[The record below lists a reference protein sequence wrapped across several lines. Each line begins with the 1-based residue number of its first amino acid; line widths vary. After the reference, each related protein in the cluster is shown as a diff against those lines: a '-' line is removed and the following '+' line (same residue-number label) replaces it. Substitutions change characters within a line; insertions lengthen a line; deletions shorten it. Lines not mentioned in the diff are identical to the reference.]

1 MLEKLTYI
9 ESNVTD
15 PYINLA
21 LEEILLYGC
30 EEQECILYL
39 WQNEKTVVIGK
50 NQNAWKE
57 CRTGQLEA
65 DGGHLAR
72 RLSGGGA
79 VYHDVGNLNFTFL
92 VRKEHYDVLR
102 QLSVI
107 ARAMENLGLKIERSG
122 RNDLLIDGK
131 KFSGNAFYSHG
142 DACYH
147 HGTIMVDVDK
157 EKLGT
162 YLTVSKEKLKSKG
175 VESVRARVG
184 NLSDYLPDLK
194 IEGLK
199 SALRQA
205 FGQVYGLGVEDMAR
219 ERINEARWQSKKEHY
234 ASWSWLYGRK
244 IPFQYEVARK
254 FPWGEVTIHLQVEKG
269 KIKEAV
275 VYSDAL
281 NTAFIDEL
289 PKYFRGVRLHSES
302 ICIELGLYWSTDP
315 EEEKMMKDIIKW
327 MKEEEW

>member
-15 PYINLA
+15 PYVNLA
-21 LEEILLYGC
+21 LEEMLLYGC
-30 EEQECILYL
+30 EERECILYL

-57 CRTGQLEA
+57 CRTGQLED

-79 VYHDVGNLNFTFL
+79 VYHDLGNLNFTFL
-92 VRKEHYDVLR
+92 VRKEHYDVPR

-107 ARAMENLGLKIERSG
+107 ARALENLGLKIERSG
-122 RNDLLIDGK
+122 RNDLLIAGK

-157 EKLGT
+157 EKLGA
-162 YLTVSKEKLKSKG
+162 YLTVSKAKLESKG

-194 IEGLK
+194 IERLK
-199 SALRQA
+199 AALRQA
-205 FGQVYGLGVEDMAR
+205 FGQVYGLVVEDMAR
-219 ERINEARWQSKKEHY
+219 ERINEVRWQSKKEQY
-234 ASWSWLYGRK
+234 ASWNWIYGQK
-244 IPFQYEVARK
+244 IPFQYEVTKK

-269 KIKEAV
+269 KIKEAA

-281 NTAFIDEL
+281 NTAFIAEL
-289 PKYFRGVRLHSES
+289 PKYFRGVRLHRES
-302 ICIELGLYWSTDP
+302 ICIELGLYWSSDP
-315 EEEKMMKDIIKW
+315 EEEKMMKDIIEW